1 MTSKRLREIAA
12 ILEKYGDVSTSPVVL
27 QGHTVLPV
35 NAIDDLNRWAD
46 EIDEQQAAMQ
56 KILEGKGGTLGSLT
70 GSGG

>member
-1 MTSKRLREIAA
+1 MAMTSKRLREIAA

-46 EIDEQQAAMQ
+46 EIDEQ

>member
-46 EIDEQQAAMQ
+46 EIDEQ